1 MKTRYWVIAII
12 ILGLLG
18 TFLDKGKDDNIIK
31 SETTK
36 IQTTEAETTEEITL
50 QETTTALETQPQP
63 TTQAYSQPTTSS
75 VMGEAV
81 IAGVEYAA
89 SLRSAPDLN
98 ASVIVDILKGEYV
111 DVYEYGNEFSY
122 CGYNGKQGYIRS
134 KFLIDASD
142 IDDLIDAGVYYGN
155 AKADSWYDEE
165 QARQGYSSA
174 YDTYITGVDY
184 AAYLRESEDLN
195 STILAEIPVNSEV
208 RVYYKGSEVSRV
220 LYNGNVGYVRSKFL
234 AQ

>member
-134 KFLIDASD
+134 KFLIDA
-142 IDDLIDAGVYYGN
+142 LIDAGVYYGN

>member
-50 QETTTALETQPQP
+50 QETTTALETQP
-63 TTQAYSQPTTSS
+63 QPTTSS

-142 IDDLIDAGVYYGN
+142 IDALIDAGVYYGN

>member
-36 IQTTEAETTEEITL
+36 IQTTEAETTEEIAEETTL
-50 QETTTALETQPQP
+50 QETTTALETQSQP
-63 TTQAYSQPTTSS
+63 ITQAYSQPNTSS

-89 SLRSAPDLN
+89 
-98 ASVIVDILKGEYV
+98 
-111 DVYEYGNEFSY
+111 
-122 CGYNGKQGYIRS
+122 
-134 KFLIDASD
+134 
-142 IDDLIDAGVYYGN
+142 
-155 AKADSWYDEE
+155 
-165 QARQGYSSA
+165 
-174 YDTYITGVDY
+174 
-184 AAYLRESEDLN
+184 YLRESEDLN
-195 STILAEIPVNSEV
+195 STVLAEIPVNSEV
-208 RVYYKGSEVSRV
+208 RVYDKGSEVSRV